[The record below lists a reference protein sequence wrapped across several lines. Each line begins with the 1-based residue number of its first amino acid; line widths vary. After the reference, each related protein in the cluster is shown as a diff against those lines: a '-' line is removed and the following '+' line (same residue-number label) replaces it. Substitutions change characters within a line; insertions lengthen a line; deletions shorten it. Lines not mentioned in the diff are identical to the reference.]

1 MSKKKKRGG
10 GECRTKNTDRN
21 GGEVLSKLTTNPEV
35 LKDCRNMARTQDG
48 VTTIATLENNEKNIW
63 LTHPRKAT
71 VFDPLQTK

>member
-1 MSKKKKRGG
+1 M
-10 GECRTKNTDRN
+10 
-21 GGEVLSKLTTNPEV
+21 LSKLTTNPEV